1 MARQQSELNM
11 PDIASVLKAEIT
23 RLARKELK
31 AETAEIR
38 KALGASRAEISSLR
52 KRVGELESSLKR
64 ASRAATKPEPVQAV
78 ESPESPQGLRFRPAG
93 MASNRKPLGLS
104 AADFGLLVGA
114 TGQSVYAWEGGKSKP
129 SAKSL
134 VAIAALRN
142 IGRREVESRLAALK
156 A

>member
-1 MARQQSELNM
+1 M
-11 PDIASVLKAEIT
+11 PDIATVLKAEII

-38 KALGASRAEISSLR
+38 KALGASRTEISSLR

-64 ASRAATKPEPVQAV
+64 ATRAATKREPAPAM
-78 ESPESPQGLRFRPAG
+78 ESPESPDGLRFRLAG
-93 MASNRKPLGLS
+93 MASNRKRLGLS

-129 SAKSL
+129 SSKSL

-142 IGRREVESRLAALK
+142 IGRREVESRLGALK
-156 A
+156 V